1 MYKQLFKT
9 MNIDSCSG
17 LDEGRYTIT
26 MDIAP
31 YLSTVASFAK
41 TQKQFPLLRLQRFP
55 FTMLSD
61 VTLKENGIE
70 VALGEIVHTALFRYL
85 ITLKLKDNEDN
96 GDDPIVNITFT
107 WADSLNV
114 HEMSASTDL
123 TMSEIEEYVTIGT
136 FEEVM

>member
-1 MYKQLFKT
+1 MNKQLFKT

-17 LDEGRYTIT
+17 PNGGRYTLT

-31 YLSTVASFAK
+31 YLRSVASFAK
-41 TQKQFPLLRLQRFP
+41 TQKRFPLLRLQRFP

-61 VTLKENGIE
+61 VAVKENGIE

-85 ITLKLKDNEDN
+85 ITVKLKDNEDN

-107 WADSLNV
+107 WADKLNI
-114 HEMSASTDL
+114 HEISASTDL
-123 TMSEIEEYVTIGT
+123 TMSEIEEYVTNET
-136 FEEVM
+136 FEEVV